1 MKLPERLKTANG
13 CELNVTWVNPST
25 QQGSRMIRK
34 YERTTKGDSIFT
46 AYKYPSTTKVVAFK
60 DISEEMTRVNGFG
73 MRMTGAGSH
82 LFSCAYRVKDKNGNI
97 YIIYHTPDNRFAIQY
112 KSL

>member
-1 MKLPERLKTANG
+1 MKLPERLITANG
-13 CELNVTWVNPST
+13 CELSVTWVNPST

-46 AYKYPSTTKVVAFK
+46 AYKCPSTTKVVAFK
-60 DISEEMTRVNGFG
+60 EISSEMTRVNGFG
-73 MRMTGAGSH
+73 MRITGTGAQI
-82 LFSCAYRVKDKNGNI
+82 FSCAYRVKDNSGNI
-97 YIIYHTPDNRFAIQY
+97 YIIYHTPTNRFAIQY

>member
-1 MKLPERLKTANG
+1 MKLPKQLITANG

-25 QQGSRMIRK
+25 QQGSRMIHK

-46 AYKYPSTTKVVAFK
+46 AYKRPSTNKVV
-60 DISEEMTRVNGFG
+60 
-73 MRMTGAGSH
+73 
-82 LFSCAYRVKDKNGNI
+82 AYRVKDKAGNI